1 MRSMLTPGKATCILG
16 AQFGDEGKGKFV
28 DLVAQD
34 AQLVCR
40 VQGGNNAGHTIWVNG
55 QKVVTHLLP
64 SGILHPHC
72 EVAIGAGVVVDPLV
86 LRDEIIRL
94 MQQGFDLAPERV
106 HIDYRATA
114 ILPAHKA
121 QDLKREFERS
131 KTGAAIGT
139 TGRGIGPAYASR
151 AQRDA
156 PRLSDCVTP
165 GFLESFAQSEQAL
178 AEGFT
183 PEILTETIEACNFLR
198 PYLKDVAMLVHN
210 RLNDGASVLIEGAQ
224 GGLLDLAYGTY
235 PFVTSSN
242 LIAGACP
249 GGLGMPPTRIG
260 TITGVAKA
268 YATRVGHGP
277 FPGELSGALEQ
288 LIREKGHEFGST
300 TGRSRRIGWLDL
312 VALRYMTCVNGYESI
327 ALMKSDVLSG
337 LDHIGIVTAY
347 KDKRSGTVMNAWPM
361 TQTAWENIEPVV
373 EFMDGWSEV
382 LNSKGQ
388 LDPALDAYVRRI
400 EEWIG
405 VPVVYVSTGAERTA
419 GIWRNSR

>member
-1 MRSMLTPGKATCILG
+1 MRSMLAPGKATCILG

-64 SGILHPHC
+64 SGILHPQC

-86 LRDEIIRL
+86 LRDEIVRL
-94 MQQGFDLAPERV
+94 KQQGFDLAPERV
-106 HIDYRATA
+106 HIDFRATA

-131 KTGAAIGT
+131 KTGSAIGT

-165 GFLESFAQSEQAL
+165 GFLENLAKSDVPL

-183 PEILTETIEACNFLR
+183 PDVLSETIEACEFLR

-210 RLNDGASVLIEGAQ
+210 RLNDGASVMIEGAQ

-242 LIAGACP
+242 LISGACP
-249 GGLGMPPTRIG
+249 GGIGMPPTRIG
-260 TITGVAKA
+260 NIIGVAKA

-312 VALRYMTCVNGYESI
+312 VALRYMSCINGYQSM

-337 LDHIGIVTAY
+337 FEHVGLVTAY
-347 KDKRSGTVMNAWPM
+347 KDKRSGELMQAWPM
-361 TQTAWENIEPVV
+361 TQTAWENVEPVI
-373 EFMDGWSEV
+373 EFAEGWNEV
-382 LNSKGQ
+382 LDANGQ
-388 LDPALDAYVRRI
+388 LEPSLGAFVNRI
-400 EEWIG
+400 ESWIG
-405 VPVVYVSTGAERTA
+405 VPVVYVSTGAERLA
-419 GIWRNSR
+419 GIWRNVR